1 LDVLVIDGPPAFDV
15 AHKFARLGALNL
27 ISRLGQ
33 DFVVIVDDTERAG
46 EAMLSAMIQDQLS
59 TLNIG
64 FRRKDIRGAQC
75 QTIFAGGAF
84 AGAADF

>member
-1 LDVLVIDGPPAFDV
+1 
-15 AHKFARLGALNL
+15 
-27 ISRLGQ
+27 
-33 DFVVIVDDTERAG
+33 
-46 EAMLSAMIQDQLS
+46 MLSAMIQDQLS